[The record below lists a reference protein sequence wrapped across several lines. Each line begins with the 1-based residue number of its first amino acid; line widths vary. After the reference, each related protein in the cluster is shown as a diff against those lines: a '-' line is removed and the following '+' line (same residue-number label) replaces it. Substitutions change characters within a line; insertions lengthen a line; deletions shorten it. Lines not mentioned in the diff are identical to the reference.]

1 MNVRQAGI
9 AAIPTAYQLATGV
22 AGAVAGEGFNT
33 IGTAALAADQ
43 FPQAHF
49 ATYSNLS
56 VKTAAAVIAITGV
69 LGIRYVS
76 MV

>member
-22 AGAVAGEGFNT
+22 AGAAAGEGFNT
-33 IGTAALAADQ
+33 TGTAALAADQ
-43 FPQAHF
+43 FPQEHF
-49 ATYSNLS
+49 ATYSDLT